1 MTDTTFAFNPIP
13 EFGKTRNE
21 ALRVLRNSGMQL
33 KQKERV
39 FWAVAA
45 LEPVTRARLTQFF
58 SAPEFWPLGKTMP
71 HSSITARVKELID
84 EGRVKCVGTERDP
97 KTNMEVEL
105 LALGRDSRTQ
115 RPKMAPPKPVDLSAE
130 LCKAERK
137 GFERGRTEG
146 LTLGFVFSLCFA
158 TLCIAAYLVVQA
170 FIR

>member
-1 MTDTTFAFNPIP
+1 VPEQIFNPIP
-13 EFGKTRNE
+13 EFGKTRNQ
-21 ALRVLRNSGMQL
+21 ALRILRDSGAQL

-39 FWAVAA
+39 FWAIAY
-45 LEPVTRARLTQFF
+45 LEPVTRARLLKFF
-58 SAPEFWPLGKTMP
+58 DSPEFRLLGKYMM

-97 KTNMEVEL
+97 QTQMEVEL
-105 LALGRDSRTQ
+105 LALGRDDRTR
-115 RPKMAPPKPVDLSAE
+115 RPKLAPAPPVDLSAE

-158 TLCIAAYLVVQA
+158 TLCIAGYLLVRGIVA
-170 FIR
+170 P